1 MKNKLIAT
9 SLIATSLIAA
19 LSFSQSIFADQA
31 AQADIDASHKIVK
44 QFMGKLKG
52 ELMGAMK
59 AGGPINALQVCNIK
73 ALVIT
78 QNVSAEHKMDI
89 GRTSLKLRNPIN
101 TPDSWE
107 AKVLHD
113 FEKRKAAGEAVK
125 PMEYAELVDNNGT
138 KQFRYMKA
146 IPVAKPCLNC
156 HGEEVKAGV
165 LNKISALYPSDKAIG
180 YKLGDIRGAFTIT
193 KNIK

>member
-1 MKNKLIAT
+1 MKNKLIT
-9 SLIATSLIAA
+9 SCMIAS
-19 LSFSQSIFADQA
+19 LSFSHSIFAEQPDKV
-31 AQADIDASHKIVK
+31 DIDLSHKIVK

-52 ELMGAMK
+52 ELMTAMK
-59 AGGPINALQVCNIK
+59 AGGPINALQVCNTK
-73 ALVIT
+73 AVVIT
-78 QNVSAEHKMDI
+78 QNVSNEHKMDI

-101 TPDSWE
+101 TADSWE
-107 AKVLHD
+107 SKILND

-125 PMEYAELVDNNGT
+125 PMEYAEVVDNNGT

-156 HGEEVKAGV
+156 HGENVKPGV
-165 LNKISALYPSDKAIG
+165 LSKISELYPTDKATG